1 MNQEWSLHVERIGKI
16 QEADIHIAPLLFF
29 IGDNNSGKSYMMT
42 ILWGLL
48 FLGKKLFPERE
59 SDSRAY
65 KRCEFWLRQQLNQEV
80 VIDDKAITLYIDWFN
95 V

>member
-48 FLGKKLFPERE
+48 FLGKNYFLKE
-59 SDSRAY
+59 
-65 KRCEFWLRQQLNQEV
+65 NQIV
-80 VIDDKAITLYIDWFN
+80 VLINGVSFGYDN
-95 V
+95 N